1 MSFTKTN
8 KQVIIVNRHYPPNPG
23 ITGESAWDLAK
34 YLIEKHDT
42 EVHIVHI
49 IGNDDGGGQVRQ
61 PVGVIHSL
69 SSIYTGNNK
78 ILKQLSGFLDG
89 YFLLK
94 KAKNISDTAPI
105 ICMTSPPL
113 LPFWASLLLKRRQWA
128 LWSMDLFPEAFV
140 AIGMI
145 AEKSFLY
152 RYFLRKTYQNRP
164 TKLIALGQKQAE
176 FIQGKYKIFTPP
188 NPPQQGTV
196 RRAGLLTPL
205 PTEEGSGA
213 TNASVELLTPLPFG
227 EGSGVGLSTILPCG
241 VIFHQTYETELPSW
255 RKKNDGKIYFGYC
268 GNLNDAHNEN
278 FLIEFIKAFDPQKH
292 HLILALYGKKAEKM
306 LEFARNQAE
315 ITILANVPRSQ
326 LNFIDVHLVSLI
338 SKYTHLMIPS
348 KAVSAVAS
356 GGAMLFCGNPESD
369 NWDMLQT
376 AAWLINEEGN
386 LGKQMSKFLSDL
398 TQETLLEKK
407 QNARKLNINLQKM
420 VIDGYEEIA
429 EFIA

>member
-1 MSFTKTN
+1 MSFTEAN
-8 KQVIIVNRHYPPNPG
+8 KEVIIVNRHYPPNPG

-34 YLIEKHDT
+34 YLIEKYDI

-49 IGNDDGGGQVRQ
+49 IGSDDGGGQVRQ
-61 PVGVIHSL
+61 PVGIIHSL
-69 SSIYTGNNK
+69 SSIYAGNNK
-78 ILKQLSGFLDG
+78 VLKQLAGFLDG

-94 KAKNISDTAPI
+94 KAKKISDTAPI

-113 LPFWASLLLKRRQWA
+113 LPFWAAMLLKQGRWA

-145 AEKSFLY
+145 AKNNIFY

-164 TKLIALGQKQAE
+164 TKLIALGHKQAE
-176 FIQGKYKIFTPP
+176 FILKKY
-188 NPPQQGTV
+188 Q
-196 RRAGLLTPL
+196 RSTPL
-205 PTEEGSGA
+205 PI
-213 TNASVELLTPLPFG
+213 G
-227 EGSGVGLSTILPCG
+227 EGSGEGLTILPCG

-255 RKKNDGKIYFGYC
+255 RKVADEKVYFGYC
-268 GNLNDAHNEN
+268 GNLNDAHNED
-278 FLIEFIKAFDPQKH
+278 FLVEFIKAINPEKH
-292 HLILALYGKKAEKM
+292 HLILALYGKKAAKM
-306 LEFARNQAE
+306 LEFAQNRSG

-326 LNFIDVHLVSLI
+326 LNFIDVHLVSLL

-356 GGAMLFCGNPESD
+356 GGAMLFCGSPESD

-376 AAWLINEEGN
+376 AAWLIREDTD
-386 LGKQMSKFLSDL
+386 LGKQIKDYLANL

-407 QNARKLNINLQKM
+407 QNAQKLNTNLQKM

-429 EFIA
+429 KFIAQVS

>member
-1 MSFTKTN
+1 MSFTKAN
-8 KQVIIVNRHYPPNPG
+8 KEVIIVNRHYPPNPG

-34 YLIEKHDT
+34 YLIEKHNT
-42 EVHIVHI
+42 KVHIVHI

-61 PVGVIHSL
+61 PVGIIHSL
-69 SSIYTGNNK
+69 SSIYSGSNK
-78 ILKQLSGFLDG
+78 ALKQLAGFLDG
-89 YFLLK
+89 YFLLR
-94 KAKNISDTAPI
+94 KAQKISDTAPI

-113 LPFWASLLLKRRQWA
+113 LPFWASMLLKRRHWA

-152 RYFLRKTYQNRP
+152 RWFLRKTYQNHP
-164 TKLIALGQKQAE
+164 TKLIALGQKQAD
-176 FIQGKYKIFTPP
+176 FILEKYQSVTLSP
-188 NPPQQGTV
+188 
-196 RRAGLLTPL
+196 
-205 PTEEGSGA
+205 SGR
-213 TNASVELLTPLPFG
+213 VG
-227 EGSGVGLSTILPCG
+227 EGLTILPCG
-241 VIFHQTYETELPSW
+241 VIFHQTYETELPTW
-255 RKKNDGKIYFGYC
+255 RKVADEKVYFGYC
-268 GNLNDAHNEN
+268 GNLNDAHNED
-278 FLIEFIKAFDPQKH
+278 FLIEFIKAINPEKH

-306 LEFARNQAE
+306 LKFAQNRAG

-376 AAWLINEEGN
+376 AAWLIREDAD
-386 LGKQMSKFLSDL
+386 LSKQIKDYLADL
-398 TQETLLEKK
+398 THESLLEKK
-407 QNARKLNINLQKM
+407 QNARKLNIHLQKM

-429 EFIA
+429 KFTALVS